1 MTKTL
6 IRQIK
11 TIRNYRIF
19 QNWKPD
25 GGVEFARVNLIYG
38 QNGSGK
44 STIASL
50 LAGCAA
56 NASSEPE
63 SRDSNDAEINSGVQL
78 LATRDADTSSYPI
91 NVDDCEFWGRVRVFN
106 KEFVHRSL
114 RFEEADGPQPEALL
128 TIGEHLAD
136 AEKQLRVL
144 HPKRD
149 TVYNSIHM
157 LEEKISSAN
166 TSINRRLAAV
176 AKQVVEDLRSSPF
189 PRYRATNVYTRQK
202 VQKLLDDTPS
212 ILIDVST
219 DIVADRKRATG
230 KAMKPVDLPPRG
242 ILLEQDALNDVRRLL
257 ATSVLGNTPIS
268 ELVGH
273 SDRSKWV
280 QEGISLHQD
289 LEECLF
295 CGQALPADRIKA
307 LSAHF
312 DESFRKLQADIDS
325 FINRLRKSEAI
336 SRSYLD
342 SFPGRSDV
350 YEDLQ
355 EELQNSH
362 TIYESEHNTYAETI
376 HSIVLALKE
385 KRENPFGTPKLS
397 SHLTLTAPAIDG
409 IKSVVD
415 KHQEKI
421 NLHDTEA
428 AKAAQRV
435 EYFHIANF
443 FDEYARFKKDLEA
456 LKEEQSSQKTDL
468 EDLDREIA
476 TLESV
481 DGDPAP
487 GANELTNGVCGLLGR
502 NELTFSTQDSKHYVI
517 KRAGTPATH
526 LSEGEQTAIALLYFL
541 SSVREDKIA
550 GDPPI
555 IVIDDPVSSLDNE
568 ILFGVSAHIWSE
580 LVVNNYVSQLF
591 LMTHSFELFRQW
603 LIQLESRQ
611 QHEDCDFA
619 AYQMTPTYAQR
630 GPDEFRRTPRLSRW
644 ETDKNRTKV
653 LRSEYHFLFSK
664 VAHAVADRQEKE
676 TQADQMMEL
685 ALIPN
690 AARRMLEGF
699 LSFRCPGKMGS
710 FHVALEEVMNGVN
723 NLDSSVRTRVEKY
736 LHTYSHFDGGSISQP
751 LRLNEA
757 TTVLRS
763 LFQLMDRVD
772 HNHVSSMCKAL
783 DIEEHRLLDNLT
795 TASPEGH

>member
-6 IRQIK
+6 IRKVEKIK
-11 TIRNYRIF
+11 NYRIF
-19 QNWKPD
+19 QDWKPS
-25 GGVEFARVNLIYG
+25 GSVEFARVNLIYG

-44 STIASL
+44 STFANL
-50 LAGCAA
+50 LSGCAA
-56 NASSEPE
+56 NAATESEPQ
-63 SRDSNDAEINSGVQL
+63 SDSNDVTNSGLQL
-78 LATRDADTSSYPI
+78 LATQDAGKSFFQVGVDNRD
-91 NVDDCEFWGRVRVFN
+91 FWGRVRVFN
-106 KEFVHRSL
+106 KDFVHRNL

-128 TIGEHLAD
+128 TIGERLAD
-136 AEKQLRVL
+136 AEKLLTIL

-149 TVYNSIHM
+149 EVNNSIHA
-157 LEEKISSAN
+157 LKKRIESTENAIKA
-166 TSINRRLAAV
+166 RLSTV
-176 AKQVVEDLRSSPF
+176 AKQIVEDLRSSPF

-202 VQKLLDDTPS
+202 VQQLLDDTSS
-212 ILIDVST
+212 ILINVST
-219 DIVADRKRATG
+219 DIAADRKRATG
-230 KAMKPVDLPPRG
+230 KAMNPVDLPPRG
-242 ILLEQDALNDVRRLL
+242 ILLEQNALNDVRQLL

-280 QEGISLHQD
+280 QEGISLHQG

-295 CGQALPADRIKA
+295 CGQALPAGRIEA
-307 LSAHF
+307 LNAHF
-312 DESFRKLQADIDS
+312 DESFKRLQADIDS
-325 FINRLRKSEAI
+325 FINRLKQSEAA
-336 SRSYLD
+336 SKSYLN
-342 SFPGRSDV
+342 SFPALSDV
-350 YEDLQ
+350 HEDLQ
-355 EELQNSH
+355 EELQKCH
-362 TIYESEHNTYAETI
+362 TTYESEHTAYAETI

-397 SHLTLTAPAIDG
+397 SHLTLTAPGVDD

-415 KHQEKI
+415 KHQENI
-421 NLHDTEA
+421 NLHDMEA
-428 AKAAQRV
+428 VKAAQRV

-443 FDEYARFKKDLEA
+443 LDEYTKLKKDLEA
-456 LKEEQSSQKTDL
+456 LKEEQNSQKTAL
-468 EDLDREIA
+468 GDLDREIA

-487 GANELTNGVCGLLGR
+487 GANELTNGLCGLLGR

-517 KRAGTPATH
+517 KRAGALATH

-580 LVVNNYVSQLF
+580 LVVNDYVSQLF

-611 QHEDCDFA
+611 QHEDCDYA

-630 GPDEFRRTPRLSRW
+630 GPDEFCRTPRLSRW

-664 VAHAVADRQEKE
+664 VAHAVADRQENE

-685 ALIPN
+685 ALVPN

-710 FHVALEEVMNGVN
+710 FHVALEEVMDGVN
-723 NLDSSVRTRVEKY
+723 DLDSSVRTRVEKY
-736 LHTYSHFDGGSISQP
+736 LHTYSHFDGGNISQP

-772 HNHVSSMCKAL
+772 HDHVSSMCKAL
-783 DIEEHRLLDNLT
+783 DIEEHSLLDNLT

>member
-6 IRQIK
+6 IRKVERIK
-11 TIRNYRIF
+11 NYRIF
-19 QNWKPD
+19 QNWKPG

-44 STIASL
+44 STFASL

-56 NASSEPE
+56 NAATESEPQ
-63 SRDSNDAEINSGVQL
+63 SDSNDATNSGLQL
-78 LATRDADTSSYPI
+78 LAAHDAEKFFFQVGVDNRD
-91 NVDDCEFWGRVRVFN
+91 FWGRVRVFN
-106 KEFVHRSL
+106 KDFIHRNL

-128 TIGEHLAD
+128 TIGERLAD
-136 AEKQLRVL
+136 AEEQLRVL
-144 HPKRD
+144 RPKRD
-149 TVYNSIHM
+149 TVNNSIHA
-157 LEEKISSAN
+157 LGAKISSAN
-166 TSINRRLAAV
+166 TSIDRRLAAV
-176 AKQVVEDLRSSPF
+176 AKHIVEDLRSSPF
-189 PRYRATNVYTRQK
+189 SRYRATNVYTKRQ
-202 VQKLLDDTPS
+202 VRELLENNSSLLTDA
-212 ILIDVST
+212 ST
-219 DIVADRKRATG
+219 DLAADRKRAIG

-242 ILLEQDALNDVRRLL
+242 ILLEQDALNDVRQLL
-257 ATSVLGNTPIS
+257 TTSVLGNAPIS

-280 QEGISLHQD
+280 QEGISLHQN

-295 CGQALPADRIKA
+295 CGQALPADRIEA
-307 LSAHF
+307 LNAHF
-312 DESFRKLQADIDS
+312 DESFKKLQADIDS
-325 FINRLRKSEAI
+325 FIKHLKQSESA
-336 SRSYLD
+336 SKSYLN
-342 SFPGRSDV
+342 SFPALSDV

-355 EELQNSH
+355 EELQKSH
-362 TIYESEHNTYAETI
+362 AAYESEHNTYAETI
-376 HSIVLALKE
+376 YSILLALKE
-385 KRENPFGTPKLS
+385 KRENPFDTPKLGS
-397 SHLTLTAPAIDG
+397 NLILTAPGVDD

-421 NLHDTEA
+421 NLHETEA
-428 AKAAQRV
+428 EKAAQRV

-443 FDEYARFKKDLEA
+443 LDEYTKFKKDLET
-456 LKEEQSSQKTDL
+456 LKEEQNSQKTDL

-487 GANELTNGVCGLLGR
+487 GANELTNGLCGLLGR

-517 KRAGTPATH
+517 KRAGAPATH

-580 LVVNNYVSQLF
+580 LVVNDYVSQLF

-619 AYQMTPTYAQR
+619 AYQMNPTYAQR
-630 GPDEFRRTPRLSRW
+630 GPNEFRRIPRLSRW
-644 ETDKNRTKV
+644 ETDKIRTKV

-664 VAHAVADRQEKE
+664 VAHAVADRQENE

-685 ALIPN
+685 ALMPN

-710 FHVALEEVMNGVN
+710 FHVALEEVMNGVK

-751 LRLNEA
+751 LRLDEA

-763 LFQLMDRVD
+763 LFQLMDHVD
-772 HNHVSSMCKAL
+772 HDHISSMCKAL
-783 DIEEHRLLDNLT
+783 DIEEHRLLGNFT